1 MAALTSSTT
10 NIDICARALVMIGA
24 SPITSFEDGT
34 TESLVASNTY
44 EDTIRSDLTLTR
56 WRFATGQAQ
65 LSRLTDAPEGRFDAA
80 YQLPSNTLALHTVTI
95 NDNILGY
102 DRYENMIYCNAT
114 SSDVLIADYTYRV
127 DEERWPPYFTVLA
140 QYHMASIFA
149 AAVARSAKLQELFL
163 TQYATQLRTAKSID
177 GQGQPTR
184 RVITN
189 RFRNFRHSSSSL
201 G

>member
-1 MAALTSSTT
+1 MFF
-10 NIDICARALVMIGA
+10 C
-24 SPITSFEDGT
+24 TSFHDWT
-34 TESLVASNTY
+34 TSGSASL
-44 EDTIRSDLTLTR
+44 R
-56 WRFATGQAQ
+56 G
-65 LSRLTDAPEGRFDAA
+65 LSAFL
-80 YQLPSNTLALHTVTI
+80 
-95 NDNILGY
+95 
-102 DRYENMIYCNAT
+102 CNAT

-177 GQGQPTR
+177 GQGQTTR